1 MSIKIVKTL
10 VILLFAS
17 GAFAQKNNAYE
28 KLVLDEYYSHLT
40 KNDAADKTTHKY
52 KIKKS
57 GGIILACSAFDFSQI
72 MALNEGKLPDM
83 IFIVAKSGIFGF
95 PLDTKS
101 DNIIDKNTAIPLS
114 NKKKFAGFVKGDT
127 PILGIGKLKGNELVT
142 FWISMID
149 VE

>member
-1 MSIKIVKTL
+1 MPIKIVKTL
-10 VILLFAS
+10 VIFLFAFS
-17 GAFAQKNNAYE
+17 AFAQKNN
-28 KLVLDEYYSHLT
+28 DEYYSHL
-40 KNDAADKTTHKY
+40 KDDAADKTTHKY

-57 GGIILACSAFDFSQI
+57 SGILLDCSAFDFSKI

-83 IFIVAKSGIFGF
+83 IFIVAKNGVFGF

-114 NKKKFAGFVKGDT
+114 SKKKFAGFVKGDT
-127 PILGIGKLKGNELVT
+127 PILGIGKLKGKELVT